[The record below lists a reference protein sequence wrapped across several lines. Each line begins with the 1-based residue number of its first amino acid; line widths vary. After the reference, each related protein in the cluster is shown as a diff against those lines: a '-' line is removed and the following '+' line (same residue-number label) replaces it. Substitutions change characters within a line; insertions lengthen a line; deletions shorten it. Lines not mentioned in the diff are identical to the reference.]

1 MAGRMGAARGREPQG
16 VRPLAIWHFPGR
28 PARSAL
34 VSALDNDQR
43 HLGITQ
49 GEYAEAFGVSRR
61 TYLRFRKGGKLSK
74 QLRLGLLVHRPKWK
88 RLIEKVAQEDV
99 RFDDLLGGLR

>member
-1 MAGRMGAARGREPQG
+1 MASRAAGGRSREPQA

-34 VSALDNDQR
+34 VSALDNDQQ
-43 HLGITQ
+43 HLGLTQ
-49 GEYAEAFGVSRR
+49 GEYAEGFGVSRR
-61 TYLRFRKGGKLSK
+61 SYLRFRSGGKLSK

-88 RLIEKVAQEDV
+88 RLIERVVLEDV